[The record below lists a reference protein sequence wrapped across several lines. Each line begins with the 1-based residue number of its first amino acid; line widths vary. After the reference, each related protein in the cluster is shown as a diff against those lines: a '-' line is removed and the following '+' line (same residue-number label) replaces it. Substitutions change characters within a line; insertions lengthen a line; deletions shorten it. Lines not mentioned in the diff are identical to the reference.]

1 MKVYFIIFITLFILS
16 IPDAHSQYYN
26 GQVRIDSLD
35 RSYIFQVTDVK
46 PDLHSWHFY
55 TWFKSGRIHT
65 TEGGYYGKLLHGYY
79 KVVDKERRL
88 LEEGRFKRG
97 EKKGRWRTWHTN
109 GRLQSL
115 THKRFWDGAWRI
127 DAYAPD
133 GQRIKKGFEKNNQ
146 FTGRQVEMVKDSAVV
161 VLYKKGIRQPAAKK

>member
-1 MKVYFIIFITLFILS
+1 MKRIFFLLIL
-16 IPDAHSQYYN
+16 ICALAPDTAAQYYN

-35 RSYIFQVTDVK
+35 RSFLFQVTDAR
-46 PDLHSWHFY
+46 PRLHTRHFY
-55 TWFKSGRIHT
+55 TWFKSGHIYT

-109 GRLQSL
+109 GRLRSL
-115 THKRFWDGAWRI
+115 TRKRFWDGALHINTFDPEGR
-127 DAYAPD
+127 
-133 GQRIKKGFEKNNQ
+133 RTKKGYEKDNR
-146 FTGRQVEMVKDSAVV
+146 FTGRQVELVNDSTVV
-161 VLYKKGIRQPAAKK
+161 VTYKKGVRQPAAKK